1 MRQSP
6 THDFSANVEA
16 PLRHVA
22 LQPRM
27 SAIGSKADMARTC
40 EYVRL
45 AHLNFLEFAQ
55 VLSKTGSAEAG
66 PVASRQ
72 ARARDGGGGR
82 AHSRAGAIRD
92 TG

>member
-22 LQPRM
+22 LQPR
-27 SAIGSKADMARTC
+27 KADMARTC

-45 AHLNFLEFAQ
+45 AHLNFLDFAQ

-82 AHSRAGAIRD
+82 AHSRAGEIRD